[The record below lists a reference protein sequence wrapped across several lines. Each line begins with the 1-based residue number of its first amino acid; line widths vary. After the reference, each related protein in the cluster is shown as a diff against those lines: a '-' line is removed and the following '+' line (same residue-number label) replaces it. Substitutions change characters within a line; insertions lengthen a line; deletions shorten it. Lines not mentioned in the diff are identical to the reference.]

1 MSPGS
6 YGSIGAGYGDAST
19 FPSTEGSHAVSHTLT
34 LVHTIFFSAR
44 LGVRTVSFN
53 LAVGAFD
60 DFAQMWPF
68 CKVFEV
74 EADVVGL
81 SQVVQIA
88 RIELEQVHR
97 SHGSNGR
104 HCVTARRAVYASSLG
119 LWKCGGL

>member
-1 MSPGS
+1 MLLLFRVLKEVTQSVTHS
-6 YGSIGAGYGDAST
+6 LLSIL
-19 FPSTEGSHAVSHTLT
+19 F
-34 LVHTIFFSAR
+34 FFSAR

-88 RIELEQVHR
+88 RIELEQVHG
-97 SHGSNGR
+97 SHGSNCR
-104 HCVTARRAVYASSLG
+104 HCITAKRAVYASSLG

>member
-1 MSPGS
+1 MAQSALDMAMLLLFRVLKEVTQS
-6 YGSIGAGYGDAST
+6 VTHSLLSI
-19 FPSTEGSHAVSHTLT
+19 L
-34 LVHTIFFSAR
+34 FFSAR
-44 LGVRTVSFN
+44 LSVRTVSFN

-119 LWKCGGL
+119 LWRCGGL